1 MTMNIDLEATTI
13 KFLLVHMFRY
23 EVLLVLFLTGIA
35 ALRLATVLSKHNRRD
50 REATFS
56 KRLSMGCFASMLF
69 LFLARQ
75 MLL

>member
-1 MTMNIDLEATTI
+1 MMNIDLAATTI

-35 ALRLATVLSKHNRRD
+35 ALQLATVLSKHNRRD
-50 REATFS
+50 REVNFS
-56 KRLSMGCFASMLF
+56 KHLSIMCLVLILF